1 MKNMYEIELDYKR
14 SMEIMNRGVDV
25 ANNAGDIRGAIELYK
40 EAIDVCS
47 ENIKAYSNLLF
58 GYVQLNDIMSAADY
72 LNQYEQ
78 KIQRLSERGYANNA
92 RKRLEEH
99 KLWLKCYKAAREV
112 ANGESVKAKQLLDE
126 ASRLSKCDQT
136 HALVSIIQNYGG
148 IIGA

>member
-1 MKNMYEIELDYKR
+1 MKNMYEMELDYAK
-14 SMEIMNRGVDV
+14 SMEIMNKGVDV
-25 ANNAGDIRGAIELYK
+25 ANNAGDIRGATELYK

-78 KIQRLSERGYANNA
+78 KIQRLSERGYAENA

-99 KLWLKCYKAAREV
+99 KSWLKCYKAAWEA
-112 ANGESVKAKQLLDE
+112 ANGESAKAKQLLDE
-126 ASRLSKCDQT
+126 ASRLSNCSQT
-136 HALVSIIQNYGG
+136 QALVSMIQYFMD
-148 IIGA
+148 